1 VQVSVYGG
9 VRRNGWVRRAAWPRV
24 GALAAILSASTAI
37 AACTVGPDYI
47 REAAPVPLKFK
58 ELKGFK
64 AADPRDQL
72 DRGDW
77 WAPYH
82 DSRLAT
88 LLAQVEISNQT
99 VAAQAAAYEEFR
111 ANIRTAE
118 AQLFPTATAAY
129 GVTRTRTGSRAGTT
143 GGSAVG
149 VNLGTR
155 YTTQYSAPI
164 NGNWDLD
171 VWGKVRR
178 QIESDTAQAQA
189 NAADLANAKLS
200 AQAQLAIA
208 YFNLRTEDSLIDIH
222 ERTIAEFKHT
232 LEIVQNQFKAGF
244 SVTEA
249 DVATADANVQT
260 TEGQL
265 AADRA
270 LRAQF
275 EHAIAVF
282 MGRPP
287 AELTIAPG
295 KLPHAIPHI
304 PVTIPSALLERRPDI
319 AAAER
324 VMQQQNA
331 LIGVAEAG
339 YFPDI
344 TLSAAVQFV
353 GTIPLPFSAA
363 HAIESIGANGT
374 QTLFNGGLT
383 AAQIDV
389 ARAVYWNSVATYRQT
404 VLTAFQ
410 QVEDELVAIHYFT
423 QQIAFLQKAI
433 DDERTAVRVFLN
445 QFQAGT
451 VAFTTV
457 VVAELQLLTDEQS
470 ELTARQNLFVASVT
484 LIEAL
489 GGGWDTNLLP
499 TQVELAKDF
508 SLLPQLESPPTL
520 GPLPAAADPPAALP
534 PGTH

>member
-1 VQVSVYGG
+1 VQVSVDGG
-9 VRRNGWVRRAAWPRV
+9 MRRNGGVRRAAWPRA
-24 GALAAILSASTAI
+24 GALAAILSLSTAI

-47 REAAPVPLKFK
+47 REPAPVPLKFK

-64 AADPRDQL
+64 AVDPRDQL

-88 LLAQVEISNQT
+88 LLAQVEISNQNVA
-99 VAAQAAAYEEFR
+99 VAAANYEEFR

-155 YTTQYSAPI
+155 YTTQYTAPI

-178 QIESDTAQAQA
+178 TIESDTALAQA

-222 ERTIAEFKHT
+222 ERTIVEFKHT
-232 LEIVQNQFKAGF
+232 REIVQNQFKAGF

-270 LRAQF
+270 ARAQF

-295 KLPHAIPHI
+295 KLPYAIPHI

-363 HAIESIGANGT
+363 HAIETIGANGT

-389 ARAVYWNSVATYRQT
+389 ARAVYWSSVATYRQT

-457 VVAELQLLTDEQS
+457 VVAELQLLQDEQS

-508 SLLPQLESPPTL
+508 SLLPQLESPPTV
-520 GPLPAAADPPAALP
+520 GPLPAAADPTAAPP